1 MLMRTFKWIGHQ
13 IAVAIMG
20 FKEGYATGKLD
31 AEGQQVK
38 RAMEERQSMHEDF
51 DSPYGDFEDR
61 GRTTP
66 HPSDA

>member
-38 RAMEERQSMHEDF
+38 RAMEERQKENS
-51 DSPYGDFEDR
+51 
-61 GRTTP
+61 RTTP
-66 HPSDA
+66 HPSGA